1 VIFAV
6 LFFTP
11 VDTFVATPFVNMQ
24 PGCLFVVIILK
35 AARLGRPAADNEC
48 QAIQSFLTFSL
59 LPSFKS
65 VVVIGLALKIKI
77 YPLIA
82 QCTCFFFNSTV
93 LAVH

>member
-35 AARLGRPAADNEC
+35 ARLGRPAAGNEC

-65 VVVIGLALKIKI
+65 VVVIGLALKSK
-77 YPLIA
+77 Y
-82 QCTCFFFNSTV
+82 T
-93 LAVH
+93 H